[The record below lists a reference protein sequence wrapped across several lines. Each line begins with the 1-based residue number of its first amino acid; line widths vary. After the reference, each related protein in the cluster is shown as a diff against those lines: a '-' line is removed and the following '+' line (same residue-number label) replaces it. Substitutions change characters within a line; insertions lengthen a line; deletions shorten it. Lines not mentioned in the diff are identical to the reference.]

1 MKNYF
6 ALFIVIALIPMSTI
20 SCRTTDGLETF
31 SFTDTV
37 SDPDNDLGRFIGV
50 SIKLL
55 DKAGTFSSV
64 ITYELT
70 PSSSLVACKHIYARS
85 LTQGRY

>member
-1 MKNYF
+1 MF
-6 ALFIVIALIPMSTI
+6 AI
-20 SCRTTDGLETF
+20 SCKTTDGPETF
-31 SFTDTV
+31 SITGTI
-37 SDPDNDLGRFIGV
+37 SDPDNDMGRFIGV